1 MDVTL
6 QELRYIVAVADR
18 RHFGRAAADC
28 FVSQPTLSTQV
39 KRLEERLG
47 VRLFERSNKSVRITP
62 EGEGIVAQ
70 ARRVLEEVKRLEEV
84 ARGLRDPLSGE
95 FRLGVIATLAPY
107 LLPLAL
113 PPLKRRCPG
122 LKLVVREGL
131 TADLLAALRE
141 HRLDA
146 VLLSL
151 PAGDEGLETAPLF
164 DEPFLLACPRRH
176 RLAGQRQASASD
188 VPPGELL
195 LLAEGHC
202 LRDQALEVCG
212 SHGRSPGGDDYQAT
226 SLETLIEL
234 VAAGA
239 GCTLVPAL
247 AWERLRGRRPGIAAV
262 ALKDRGARRRIGMA
276 WRRTYPRREAV
287 DVLREVIVASLPPAV
302 ALSSGRNSIR
312 KRAGDV

>member
-47 VRLFERSNKSVRITP
+47 VRLFERTNKQVWLTP
-62 EGEGIVAQ
+62 EGERIVAR
-70 ARRVLEEVKRLEEV
+70 ARLVLEAARRLEET
-84 ARGLRDPLSGE
+84 AAGLRDPLSGE

-113 PPLKRRCPG
+113 SSLKRRCPK
-122 LKLVVREGL
+122 LKLIVREGL
-131 TADLLAALRE
+131 TAGLLSELRE

-151 PAGDEGLETAPLF
+151 PAGGEALETAPLF
-164 DEPFLLACPRRH
+164 DEPFLLACPRNH
-176 RLAGQRQASASD
+176 PLAKRRRASAAEI
-188 VPPGELL
+188 PPGELL

-202 LRDQALEVCG
+202 LRDQALDVCG
-212 SHGRSPGGDDYQAT
+212 THGTGAGADDFQAT
-226 SLETLIEL
+226 SLETLVEL

-239 GCTLVPAL
+239 GCTLIPAL
-247 AWERLRGRRPGIAAV
+247 AWERLRERNPGIAAMPL
-262 ALKDRGARRRIGMA
+262 AGRGARRRIGLA
-276 WRRTYPRREAV
+276 WRRTYPRRE
-287 DVLREVIVASLPPAV
+287 VLSAIREVITSQLPLDRVQVAS
-302 ALSSGRNSIR
+302 SRE
-312 KRAGDV
+312 